1 MRVFGHHHHHHQN
14 PWEQAPP
21 WAIELGIM
29 VSLLIEN
36 TESLMI
42 DLSALQ
48 AVATRLDASDTAEL
62 ALLQSIKDQNTDLA
76 AQLAALQTGDPAT
89 QATIDTVVKQLS
101 DTADKV
107 DASVAANPKTANL
120 T

>member
-1 MRVFGHHHHHHQN
+1 
-14 PWEQAPP
+14 
-21 WAIELGIM
+21 
-29 VSLLIEN
+29 
-36 TESLMI
+36 MI

-48 AVATRLDASDTAEL
+48 SVATRLDASDTAEL
-62 ALLQSIKDQNTDLA
+62 ALLQSIKDQNVDLA
-76 AQLAALQTGDPAT
+76 AQLAALQAGDPAT
-89 QATIDTVVKQLS
+89 QATIDAVVKQLT